1 MSTPTFVILIVCFA
15 ALALGDDLKTIN
27 GIEYKRVKVSRVEPD
42 GIVIIHKTGVTK
54 LLFSELPTEVQ
65 QQFGHG
71 PAKIE
76 AKSPAAR
83 TGEEKE
89 ERVAQQKKPQETKP
103 TLLIKATALITG
115 VIAPMT
121 HGVWIVLVI
130 AVGLFLYFI
139 PSMVG
144 LRKADAVAIFVFN
157 FFLGWTF
164 LGWVLALVWACT
176 KDRVIN
182 PLGGDRNVE

>member
-1 MSTPTFVILIVCFA
+1 MWKTRFTVILVLIA
-15 ALALGDDLKTIN
+15 ALALGDDLKTIS
-27 GIEYKRVKVSRVEPD
+27 GKEYKRVKVTRVEPD
-42 GIVIIHKTGVTK
+42 GIVITHKTGVTK

-65 QQFGHG
+65 RQFGYGH
-71 PAKIE
+71 AKIE
-76 AKSPAAR
+76 AESPAAR

-89 ERVAQQKKPQETKP
+89 ERVVQQEKPQETKP
-103 TLLIKATALITG
+103 TLLIKATALITR

-121 HGVWIVLVI
+121 HGVWIVFVI

-144 LRKADAVAIFVFN
+144 RHKTDAVAIFVFN

-176 KDRVIN
+176 KD
-182 PLGGDRNVE
+182 PGD

>member
-1 MSTPTFVILIVCFA
+1 MLVLIA
-15 ALALGDDLKTIN
+15 ALAVGDDLKTIS
-27 GIEYKRVKVSRVEPD
+27 GKEYKRVKVSRVEPD
-42 GIVIIHKTGVTK
+42 GIVITHKTGVTK
-54 LLFSELPTEVQ
+54 VLFSELPAEVQ
-65 QQFGHG
+65 KQFGHV

-76 AKSPAAR
+76 PESAAAR
-83 TGEEKE
+83 TGEEKG
-89 ERVAQQKKPQETKP
+89 ERVEQQKKPQETKP
-103 TLLIKATALITG
+103 TLLIKATALITA
-115 VIAPMT
+115 VIAPLT

-144 LRKADAVAIFVFN
+144 RHKTDAVAIFVFN

-176 KDRVIN
+176 KD
-182 PLGGDRNVE
+182 PD

>member
-1 MSTPTFVILIVCFA
+1 MWKTRFTVMLVLIA
-15 ALALGDDLKTIN
+15 ALALGDDLKTVS
-27 GIEYKRVKVSRVEPD
+27 GKEYKRVKVSRVEPD
-42 GIVIIHKTGVTK
+42 GIVITHKTGVTK

-65 QQFGHG
+65 RQFGYG

-76 AKSPAAR
+76 AETAAAR
-83 TGEEKE
+83 SGEEKE
-89 ERVAQQKKPQETKP
+89 ERVVQQEKPQETKP
-103 TLLIKATALITG
+103 ALLIKTTALITR

-130 AVGLFLYFI
+130 AVALFLYFI

-144 LRKADAVAIFVFN
+144 RHKTDAVAIFVFN
-157 FFLGWTF
+157 LFLGWTF

-176 KDRVIN
+176 KD
-182 PLGGDRNVE
+182 PSD

>member
-1 MSTPTFVILIVCFA
+1 MLVLIT
-15 ALALGDDLKTIN
+15 ALAVGDDLKTMS
-27 GIEYKRVKVSRVEPD
+27 GKEYKQVKVSRVEPD

-71 PAKIE
+71 PPKIE

-83 TGEEKE
+83 TAEQKE
-89 ERVAQQKKPQETKP
+89 ERVEQQKKPQETKP
-103 TLLIKATALITG
+103 TLWIKATALIMG

-121 HGVWIVLVI
+121 HGVWFVLVI
-130 AVGLFLYFI
+130 VVGLFLYFI
-139 PSMVG
+139 PSVVG
-144 LRKADAVAIFVFN
+144 RHKTDALAIFVFN

-176 KDRVIN
+176 KDPVLN
-182 PLGGDRNVE
+182 PLGGDSDV

>member
-1 MSTPTFVILIVCFA
+1 MWKARFTVMLVLIA
-15 ALALGDDLKTIN
+15 ALAVGDDIKTIT
-27 GIEYKRVKVSRVEPD
+27 GKEYKRVKVTRVERD
-42 GIVIIHKTGVTK
+42 GIVITHKTGVTK

-65 QQFGHG
+65 QQFGHS

-76 AKSPAAR
+76 PESIAAR
-83 TGEEKE
+83 TGEERV
-89 ERVAQQKKPQETKP
+89 ERVVQQKTPQETKP
-103 TLLIKATALITG
+103 TLLTQATALITG

-121 HGVWIVLVI
+121 RGVGIVLVI

-144 LRKADAVAIFVFN
+144 RNKTDAVAIFVFN

-176 KDRVIN
+176 KDPVII
-182 PLGGDRNVE
+182 PLGRDRNV

>member
-1 MSTPTFVILIVCFA
+1 MGTPTCVILIVCFA
-15 ALALGDDLKTIN
+15 SIALGDDLKTIS
-27 GIEYKRVKVSRVEPD
+27 GKEYKQVKVSRVEPD

-54 LLFSELPTEVQ
+54 LLFSELPTEIQ

-71 PAKIE
+71 PPKIE
-76 AKSPAAR
+76 AKSTAAK

-89 ERVAQQKKPQETKP
+89 ERVEQQKKPQETKP
-103 TLLIKATALITG
+103 TLFIKAIALIMG

-144 LRKADAVAIFVFN
+144 LRKTDAVAIFVFN

-176 KDRVIN
+176 KDPVLN
-182 PLGGDRNVE
+182 PLGYDRDV

>member
-1 MSTPTFVILIVCFA
+1 MLVLIA
-15 ALALGDDLKTIN
+15 ALALGDDLKTIS
-27 GIEYKRVKVSRVEPD
+27 GKEYKRVKVSRVEPD
-42 GIVIIHKTGVTK
+42 GIVITHKTGVTK

-65 QQFGHG
+65 RQFGYG

-76 AKSPAAR
+76 AKSAAAR
-83 TGEEKE
+83 TGGEKE
-89 ERVAQQKKPQETKP
+89 ERVEQQKKPQETKP
-103 TLLIKATALITG
+103 ALLIKATALITG
-115 VIAPMT
+115 MIAPMT

-144 LRKADAVAIFVFN
+144 RRKTDAVAIFVFN
-157 FFLGWTF
+157 LFLGWTF

-176 KDRVIN
+176 KD
-182 PLGGDRNVE
+182 PSD

>member
-1 MSTPTFVILIVCFA
+1 MLVLIT
-15 ALALGDDLKTIN
+15 ALAVGDDLKTIS
-27 GIEYKRVKVSRVEPD
+27 GKEYKQVKVSRVEPD

-71 PAKIE
+71 PPKIE
-76 AKSPAAR
+76 AKSLAAR
-83 TGEEKE
+83 TAEQKE
-89 ERVAQQKKPQETKP
+89 ERVEQQKKPQETKP
-103 TLLIKATALITG
+103 TLFIKAIALITG

-121 HGVWIVLVI
+121 HGVWFVLVI

-144 LRKADAVAIFVFN
+144 IRKTDAVAIFVFN

-176 KDRVIN
+176 KDPVII
-182 PLGGDRNVE
+182 PLDRDGNV

>member
-1 MSTPTFVILIVCFA
+1 MLVLIA
-15 ALALGDDLKTIN
+15 ALAVGDDLKTTS
-27 GIEYKRVKVSRVEPD
+27 GKEYKQVKVSRVEPD

-71 PAKIE
+71 PPKIE
-76 AKSPAAR
+76 AKSPTPR

-89 ERVAQQKKPQETKP
+89 ERVDQQKKPQETKP
-103 TLLIKATALITG
+103 TLFIKAIALITG

-121 HGVWIVLVI
+121 HGVWFVLVI
-130 AVGLFLYFI
+130 VVGLFLYFV

-144 LRKADAVAIFVFN
+144 IRKTDAVAIFVFN

-176 KDRVIN
+176 KDPVIN
-182 PLGGDRNVE
+182 PLGRDRNV

>member
-1 MSTPTFVILIVCFA
+1 MGTPTCVILIVCLA
-15 ALALGDDLKTIN
+15 SIALGDDLKTIS
-27 GIEYKRVKVSRVEPD
+27 GQEYKRVKVTRVEPD

-54 LLFSELPTEVQ
+54 LRFSELPPEVQ
-65 QQFGHG
+65 QQFGYG

-76 AKSPAAR
+76 AKSPAAK
-83 TGEEKE
+83 TVEEKV
-89 ERVAQQKKPQETKP
+89 ERAEQQKKPEQTKP
-103 TLLIKATALITG
+103 TLFIKAIALVTG

-121 HGVWIVLVI
+121 HGVWIVFVI
-130 AVGLFLYFI
+130 AVGLFLYFV

-144 LRKADAVAIFVFN
+144 LRKTDAVAIFVFN

-176 KDRVIN
+176 KDPVLI
-182 PLGGDRNVE
+182 PLSGDHDV